1 MTLIMASDGEI
12 SVDSDILNGRS
23 NVSSSP
29 EECTRSITQENDSA
43 SEIEGNEGGNN
54 VHDSYFNFLSTYFR
68 SMPAVHLLPVAL
80 FMAMGVGSTVG
91 VVPALMADR
100 YARLHYGYD
109 GEEMCLSYTNN
120 KPEACQKGASAA
132 QEAAAMMTLVTN
144 ILALFC
150 NSVIGSFSD
159 AYGRRLVLVF
169 STFLSTISPVV
180 LVVMQVLPAMD
191 PFWYYAAS
199 CAVGPVNYVSISFTI
214 LSDVIPAHYRTPG
227 FGLFIGTY
235 FLGFSGSPSV
245 ARWLSCWQV
254 SIFSSVVVILGFMY
268 TVCFLPETLPNH
280 IALHNQ
286 SIRARQT
293 TRTLILRP
301 IKELSILNQNMA
313 IRLVAIGTF
322 LSGMV
327 YSTDVTLCVY
337 YFENQMHINVSDL
350 SKMFLLMGVVGIVI
364 QAFLLKFLI
373 TLLGEKGLLVTS
385 FISGTFHNLFYGIA
399 QTKYLIF
406 VALCLSQLTKTNFP
420 ILSSLASTHAT
431 EYQQG
436 SIQGALFA
444 LSALANAIGPIIL
457 QLVYKATA
465 DGTMFVAA
473 SALYLIGTMVV
484 AFIPSEKRQETI
496 EPTTTDFDQMEEP
509 LLSLS
514 EGGENPV
521 ASNC

>member
-1 MTLIMASDGEI
+1 MASDGEI

-159 AYGRRLVLVF
+159 AHGRRLVLVF

-214 LSDVIPAHYRTPG
+214 LSDVIPTHYRTPG

-254 SIFSSVVVILGFMY
+254 SIFSSVVVIVGFMY
-268 TVCFLPETLPNH
+268 T
-280 IALHNQ
+280 
-286 SIRARQT
+286 
-293 TRTLILRP
+293 
-301 IKELSILNQNMA
+301 
-313 IRLVAIGTF
+313 
-322 LSGMV
+322 
-327 YSTDVTLCVY
+327 
-337 YFENQMHINVSDL
+337 
-350 SKMFLLMGVVGIVI
+350 
-364 QAFLLKFLI
+364 
-373 TLLGEKGLLVTS
+373 
-385 FISGTFHNLFYGIA
+385 
-399 QTKYLIF
+399 YLIF

-496 EPTTTDFDQMEEP
+496 EPTTTDFNQMEEP

-514 EGGENPV
+514 EGGETPV
-521 ASNC
+521 SSNC